1 MLNLPIYA
9 VIMCMTLVDEYKS
22 VLLKCLY
29 IIYKN
34 WPAWSIFLVISLS
47 GAKAD
52 TGLAEEVVFC
62 LQKLMRIDEAKL
74 IKLRDEPQNI
84 TPQDLSDISLDGL
97 SVIEVNVLNL
107 STACM

>member
-1 MLNLPIYA
+1 
-9 VIMCMTLVDEYKS
+9 
-22 VLLKCLY
+22 
-29 IIYKN
+29 
-34 WPAWSIFLVISLS
+34 
-47 GAKAD
+47 
-52 TGLAEEVVFC
+52 
-62 LQKLMRIDEAKL
+62 MRIDEAKL